1 MSTVEK
7 ITQLSHR
14 IFNTSVNEQNTS
26 RTSNPFAASNFQ
38 KNILTEDVFEPS
50 KAKEAKNVSFTGNLS
65 ASSKRIYST
74 FVGSLS
80 DLGNKFY
87 EGIESIVAFGKS
99 VRDGI
104 VNTWNKIQEIG
115 NKEISL
121 EGAKNILNKEVS
133 FEGAKNMLSMDIT
146 SLFAKPKEREIAK
159 MAKMDPH
166 SEVKP
171 MLSEALSALEA
182 DMVAAA

>member
-14 IFNTSVNEQNTS
+14 IFNTSTNEQNTS
-26 RTSNPFAASNFQ
+26 RVSNPFAASNFQ
-38 KNILTEDVFEPS
+38 KNILTEDVFESS
-50 KAKEAKNVSFTGNLS
+50 KAKEAKNVSFAGNIT
-65 ASSKRIYST
+65 AGSKRIYST

-87 EGIESIVAFGKS
+87 EGIENIVAFGRS
-99 VRDGI
+99 VKEGI
-104 VNTWNKIQEIG
+104 VNAWNKIQEFG
-115 NKEISL
+115 NKEISF

-133 FEGAKNMLSMDIT
+133 FEGAKNVLLMDVS
-146 SLFAKPKEREIAK
+146 SLFVKPKEREIMK

-166 SEVKP
+166 TEVKP
-171 MLSEALSALEA
+171 MLKEALSALEA
-182 DMVAAA
+182 DMTAAA

>member
-14 IFNTSVNEQNTS
+14 IFNTSTNEQNTS

-38 KNILTEDVFEPS
+38 KNILTEDVFESS

-65 ASSKRIYST
+65 AGSKRIYST

-87 EGIESIVAFGKS
+87 EGIESIVSIARNIKE
-99 VRDGI
+99 GI
-104 VNTWNKIQEIG
+104 VNTWNKIQEFG
-115 NKEISL
+115 NKEVCIDL
-121 EGAKNILNKEVS
+121 EGAKNV
-133 FEGAKNMLSMDIT
+133 LSMDVK
-146 SLFAKPKEREIAK
+146 SLFIKPKEREIMK
-159 MAKMDPH
+159 MSKMDPH
-166 SEVKP
+166 TEVKP
-171 MLSEALSALEA
+171 MLTEALAALES
-182 DMVAAA
+182 DMATAA